1 MRAEI
6 IATGSELL
14 SGGVV
19 ETNSI
24 FLAEGLLLIGIETA
38 FKTVVG
44 DNERDIEAALRQ
56 ALQRAE
62 VILITGGI
70 GPTEDDVTRK
80 VLAKVMRRRLVLSED
95 ALSAIKG
102 RLAGREYAS
111 ANDRQALVP
120 VGSRLLLNP
129 VGTAPGFFLEE
140 AGRFIAVLPGVP
152 QEMEAMFSEGLRPVL
167 ADRFGGRLFIRK
179 RVLRTFGM
187 PESAVNEALSA
198 VIKKKRP
205 FIGLAAKE
213 TGVDVRIVA
222 SEPDPETAEAVIE
235 KTESAIRERLKD
247 AVYGVDGQTMEEIV
261 GVLLKQ
267 RRLTIAVA
275 ESCTGGLISKRLT
288 DVSGSSGYF
297 MSAAVVYSNRAKVDM
312 LHVPDELLEK
322 HGAVSR
328 EVAAAMAQGIRNAAK
343 TDFGISVTG
352 IAGPTGGSAEKP
364 VGLVFMALAS
374 SEGVKVEEHRFLGD
388 RGQIRMKASQAA
400 LDMVRRHLIK

>member
-24 FLAEGLLLIGIETA
+24 FLAEELLLIGIETA

-80 VLAKVMRRRLVLSED
+80 VLAKVTKRRLILSED

-111 ANDRQALVP
+111 TNDRQALVP

-140 AGRFIAVLPGVP
+140 GGRLIAVLPGVS

-167 ADRFGGRLFIRK
+167 AERFGGKLFIRK

-198 VIKKKRP
+198 VVKKKRP
-205 FIGLAAKE
+205 VIGLTAKE
-213 TGVDVRIVA
+213 TGVDVRIVS
-222 SEPDPETAEAVIE
+222 SEPNQEAAEALIE
-235 KTESAIRERLKD
+235 KTESEIRERLKD
-247 AVYGVDGQTMEEIV
+247 AVYGVDSQTMEEIV

-297 MSAAVVYSNRAKVDM
+297 MSAAVVYSNRAKVEM

-328 EVAAAMAQGIRNAAK
+328 EVAAAMAQGIRNTVK
-343 TDFGISVTG
+343 TDLGLSVTG
-352 IAGPTGGSAEKP
+352 IAGPTGGSAKKP

-374 SEGVKVEEHRFLGD
+374 SEGAKVEEHRFLGD

-400 LDMVRRHLIK
+400 LDMVRRYLIK